1 MEIREETIRVLD
13 ECLDLVTAAIV
24 KRTTPCKDD
33 ITEHQAFQRYDR
45 KWLRHRKKQGYIKTH
60 RIGNRILYSVF
71 EIECQRL
78 AEKDYSDA
86 FDRIYRS
93 ADE

>member
-1 MEIREETIRVLD
+1 MEIREETLRVLD
-13 ECLDLVTAAIV
+13 ECLDLVIAAIV

-60 RIGNRILYSVF
+60 RSGNRILYSIFDIVL
-71 EIECQRL
+71 QRL
-78 AEKDYSDA
+78 A
-86 FDRIYRS
+86 
-93 ADE
+93 